1 MKPWIEKAIK
11 LGENI
16 AFAILSPFQLLFYV
30 LVCVIMPE
38 DEPRPIH
45 AVKQQTQPIA
55 ERKKPAKRAAATAP
69 EPETPQIAESVDAL
83 VSLGFSKKSAKARV
97 LAALRIKPDAEVTEI
112 IKIAL
117 RG

>member
-1 MKPWIEKAIK
+1 MKKTLKK
-11 LGENI
+11 LYELVSEI
-16 AFAILSPFQLLFYV
+16 VFLAWFPFQALFYLMV
-30 LVCVIMPE
+30 MPIME
-38 DEPRPIH
+38 GDEPEKEP
-45 AVKQQTQPIA
+45 
-55 ERKKPAKRAAATAP
+55 KKESLPPRSRTRAAKPKQTEAIEP

-83 VSLGFSKKSAKARV
+83 VSLGFSKKNAKARV